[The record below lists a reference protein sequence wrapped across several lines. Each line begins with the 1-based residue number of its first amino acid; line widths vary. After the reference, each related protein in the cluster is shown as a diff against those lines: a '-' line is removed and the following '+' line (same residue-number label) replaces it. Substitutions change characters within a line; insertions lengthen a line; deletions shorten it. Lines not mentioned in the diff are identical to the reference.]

1 MERHLGWSMVNIY
14 RSRKGKFYRCLYW
27 KRNVDEPMDNETL
40 VHNKIPDG
48 VFYAKISS
56 SKANDTQDFAGVF
69 RVGTEG
75 INIETEDI
83 VDLDK
88 DDLVQFDEAI
98 WIAGRVNSDPVQKNA
113 QFGRRTSNKTY
124 IELNKGK

>member
-1 MERHLGWSMVNIY
+1 MERHLGWIMVDIY

-27 KRNVDEPMDNETL
+27 KRDVTGVMDNETL
-40 VHNKIPDG
+40 VHNTKPSG

-56 SKANDTQDFAGVF
+56 SKFNDTQDIAGVF

-83 VDLDK
+83 IDLDK
-88 DDLVQFDEAI
+88 DDLVQFDGAI
-98 WIAGRVNSDPVQKNA
+98 WIVGRCNSDPVQKNA
-113 QFGRRTSNKTY
+113 EFGHRTSKKTL
-124 IELNKGK
+124 IELDKGK